1 VRVAYHAEF
10 ARDINRFAAQYGD
23 ISGRLQE
30 RFRVEVDLAIAR
42 IHESPGGAGHYIST
56 GSRIIKEARRRNLQ
70 SFPFFVLYSV
80 NSELLLFGALI
91 PQASDPLTWLRR
103 LKGSGRE

>member
-1 VRVAYHAEF
+1 MRVAYHAEF

-42 IHESPGGAGHYIST
+42 IQEANAEGKKIRVPLSAEIFLTSSFCHCLGRIKTRQVKPRLL
-56 GSRIIKEARRRNLQ
+56 GSQEAFAR
-70 SFPFFVLYSV
+70 
-80 NSELLLFGALI
+80 
-91 PQASDPLTWLRR
+91 
-103 LKGSGRE
+103 GRSIWDR